1 MTLNTETLSALRSVD
16 RLDAIV
22 KHLKSM
28 PLAHR
33 ADAIETIQRGLARPN
48 AARLNYI
55 WPLYARD
62 SQLPPEEDWD
72 TWRKLTWPSDAI
84 IQITRITVQTTPT
97 HSPTNQPILQ
107 ILTSCKS

>member
-33 ADAIETIQRGLARPN
+33 AVHQICLPRAR
-48 AARLNYI
+48 
-55 WPLYARD
+55 
-62 SQLPPEEDWD
+62 
-72 TWRKLTWPSDAI
+72 I
-84 IQITRITVQTTPT
+84 I
-97 HSPTNQPILQ
+97 
-107 ILTSCKS
+107 